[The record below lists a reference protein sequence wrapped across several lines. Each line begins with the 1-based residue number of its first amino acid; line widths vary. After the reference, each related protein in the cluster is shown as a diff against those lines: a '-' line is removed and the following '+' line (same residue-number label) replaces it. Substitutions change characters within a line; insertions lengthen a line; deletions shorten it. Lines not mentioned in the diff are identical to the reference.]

1 MNDAAAAFARSVV
14 APRVRAMDAA
24 AKLDGEVVR
33 GLFAGGF
40 MGVEVPEAAGGAGA
54 GFLSACLVIEELA
67 KVDAA
72 VAVCADVQ
80 NTLVNNVFAMWGSDA
95 QRARWQ
101 PRLAADTVGSFA
113 LSEPG
118 SGSDAFALKTHAVRE
133 GGPGGDWRLSGSKL
147 WITNAAEAGV
157 FIVFATVDP
166 AAGYKGI
173 TAFIVE
179 RGAAGFTV
187 GRPEDKL
194 GIRASSTCPLALDGV
209 RVPASAVLGE
219 VGRGYKI
226 AIEILNE
233 GRIGIAAQMLGIAQ
247 GAFDVTLPYL
257 FERKQFGSR
266 IGDFQGMQHQYAQA
280 AVDIEA
286 ARLLTYNAAR
296 RKMAGLPFA
305 MEAAMAKL
313 NASQVAERVSSKCI
327 EWMGGVGFTKEYPQ
341 EKFWRDSKIGALYE
355 GTSNVQLQ
363 TIGKFFSAPFSQ
375 K

>member
-1 MNDAAAAFARSVV
+1 MKDAAAAFSRTVI
-14 APRVRAMDAA
+14 APRVRSMDAA
-24 AKLDGEVVR
+24 AKLDSEVVR
-33 GLFAGGF
+33 GLFDGGF
-40 MGVEVPEAAGGAGA
+40 MGVEVPEAAGGSGA
-54 GFLSACLVIEELA
+54 GFLSACLVIEEIA

-80 NTLVNNVFAMWGSDA
+80 NTLVNNVFAMWGSEA

-101 PRLAADTVGSFA
+101 PRLATDTVGSFA

-118 SGSDAFALKTHAVRE
+118 SGSDAFALKTRAVRE
-133 GGPGGDWRLSGSKL
+133 ADGSWRLSGSKL

-157 FIVFATVDP
+157 YIVFATVDP
-166 AAGYKGI
+166 TAGYKGI

-209 RVPASAVLGE
+209 RVPADAVLGE

-247 GAFDVTLPYL
+247 GAFDATIPYL

-266 IGDFQGMQHQYAQA
+266 IGDFQGIQHQYAQA

-305 MEAAMAKL
+305 KEAAMAKL
-313 NASQVAERVSSKCI
+313 TASQVAERVSSKCI

-363 TIGKFFSAPFSQ
+363 TIAKFFAPS